1 MNYSELVKELLP
13 QVMATMALINNPEI
27 APETRQLNQ
36 EILFREVGQA
46 IYAKVYDMNA
56 FDMEI
61 PHTTGSGITDSYFG
75 MAKVASGSIS
85 TGAVGL
91 EEYVSNYLVNTA
103 AKAQHDA
110 FMNAHQSK
118 KRPTA
123 SRRLVGRK
131 NCSWCIGKA
140 AENVTNPS
148 PEFFHR
154 HGGCDC
160 AIITQGYRSR
170 NGLLD
175 NYVKPKDR

>member
-1 MNYSELVKELLP
+1 MNYGEIAQKLLP
-13 QVMATMALINNPEI
+13 KVMATMALINNPEI

-61 PHTTGSGITDSYFG
+61 PHTTGPGITDSYFG

-85 TGAVGL
+85 TGTVGL
-91 EEYVSNYLVNTA
+91 EEYVSNYLVNAA

-110 FMNAHQSK
+110 FTNARQSN
-118 KRPTA
+118 KRPTVT
-123 SRRLVGRK
+123 RTER
-131 NCSWCIGKA
+131 GKA
-140 AENVTNPS
+140 CAWCRSKVGTYTDPG
-148 PEFFHR
+148 PEVFQR
-154 HGGCDC
+154 HGGCSGK
-160 AIITQGYRSR
+160 IITEGYKSR
-170 NGLLD
+170 NGQLN